1 MKDISTRFNRFT
13 HIFFHEAITFQFCYK
28 GDQENDDMSLVR
40 LSDKTT
46 KVIVNNT
53 ELLLDAR
60 NGDCLQRATQYN

>member
-1 MKDISTRFNRFT
+1 MKDMSTRFNRFT
-13 HIFFHEAITFQFCYK
+13 HTFQFCYK
-28 GDQENDDMSLVR
+28 GDQENNDMSLVR

-60 NGDCLQRATQYN
+60 NGDCLQRA